1 MSPSPEI
8 ISGQDASLTIDLVGA
23 EQTVDLRLVH
33 PSFAG
38 EVLVIDDT
46 HEAEVFAPNHP
57 IVEGLIEI
65 EIAQLVD
72 LGDTEA
78 EAREWLTDRTG
89 TVWMALFERGVPH
102 TADRAEGLI
111 RLTGATRSSRMI
123 EDLAYLVGTADLAGL
138 EAEVAQRLGVADL
151 RPFADL
157 TTLDITPLGA
167 TSKEARFANLFRLV
181 QMILFVGLRCAQ
193 ADSVATGTALVHPRV
208 YKYLPFLGFE
218 VVDLGFGIMDY
229 KLSDE
234 NKTPMPT
241 QAIAITFETGIDALT
256 TGSEFMRGTGEMIA
270 RNGYSLEMPAH
281 LRRGG
286 LGINALVR

>member
-1 MSPSPEI
+1 MSITPET
-8 ISGQDASLTIDLVGA
+8 SSLTIDLTTT
-23 EQTVDLRLVH
+23 EQTVDLRIAH
-33 PSFAG
+33 PSFTG
-38 EVLVIDDT
+38 ELLIIDDT
-46 HEAEVFAPNHP
+46 HEAEVFAPDHP
-57 IVEGLIEI
+57 TVAGLIEI

-72 LGDTEA
+72 LGDSED
-78 EAREWLTDRTG
+78 EAREWLSDRSG
-89 TVWMALFERGVPH
+89 TVWMALFQRGVPH
-102 TADRAEGLI
+102 DADHAEGLI
-111 RLTGATRSSRMI
+111 RLTGAARSSRMI
-123 EDLAYLVGTADLAGL
+123 EDLAYLVRSTDLAGL
-138 EAEVAQRLGVADL
+138 EAEVAARLGVENL

-167 TSKEARFANLFRLV
+167 TSKDARFANLFRLV

-193 ADSVATGTALVHPRV
+193 ADNVATGTALVHPRV

-218 VVDLGFGIMDY
+218 VIDLGFGVMDY

-241 QAIAITFETGIDALT
+241 QAIGIPFEIAIDALSN
-256 TGSEFMRGTGEMIA
+256 GSDFMKGTGEMIA